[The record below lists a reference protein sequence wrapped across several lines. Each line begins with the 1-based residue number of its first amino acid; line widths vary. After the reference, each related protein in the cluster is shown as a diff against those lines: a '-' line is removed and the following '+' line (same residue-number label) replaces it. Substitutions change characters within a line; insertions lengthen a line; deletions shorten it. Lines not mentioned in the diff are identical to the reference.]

1 VVFVLFCFLLL
12 FVGKRFISPVHRY
25 FEPFLCWTWTTDSRR
40 AIFFL
45 SDTGQR
51 TVDHGGGG
59 FVGNSNTP
67 NQLHTRMNALRLA
80 SRLSSR
86 VAATSYSQVLPRGAG
101 SSLSFVAAPTN
112 TYGRS
117 MSSLSTASSKAPA
130 LHELGSVDH
139 AFTDD
144 RVDRIAEPERRA
156 FTYLLLSGVRFAYAS
171 TARVL
176 VVKFVSSM
184 SASAD
189 VLALASAEF
198 DVSAVS
204 PGKTITVKWR
214 GKPVFIRHRTPSEIA
229 TEATVPLSALRD
241 EEADE
246 DRVLQPNWLVV
257 LGICT
262 HLGCVP
268 ISGAGD
274 FGGWFCPCHGS
285 HYDVS
290 GRIRKGP
297 APLNLEVP
305 PYKFTGD
312 AKILIG

>member
-1 VVFVLFCFLLL
+1 
-12 FVGKRFISPVHRY
+12 
-25 FEPFLCWTWTTDSRR
+25 
-40 AIFFL
+40 
-45 SDTGQR
+45 
-51 TVDHGGGG
+51 
-59 FVGNSNTP
+59 
-67 NQLHTRMNALRLA
+67 MNAFRLA
-80 SRLSSR
+80 SRLSTRASSQF
-86 VAATSYSQVLPRGAG
+86 AARGAVNTTG
-101 SSLSFVAAPTN
+101 LRATLPAFQTQSANISTSLPALAEPN
-112 TYGRS
+112 
-117 MSSLSTASSKAPA
+117 KAPA

-139 AFTDD
+139 GFTDD
-144 RVDRIAEPERRA
+144 RIDRVAEPERRA

-198 DVSAVS
+198 DVSAVTV
-204 PGKTITVKWR
+204 GKTITVKWR
-214 GKPVFIRHRTPSEIA
+214 GKPVFIRHRTPEEIS
-229 TEATVPLSALRD
+229 TEASVSLDNLRD

-246 DRVLQPNWLVV
+246 ERTLQPEWLIV

-274 FGGWFCPCHGS
+274 YNGWFCPCHGS

>member
-1 VVFVLFCFLLL
+1 LVPTSYCLLL
-12 FVGKRFISPVHRY
+12 LNI
-25 FEPFLCWTWTTDSRR
+25 
-40 AIFFL
+40 
-45 SDTGQR
+45 
-51 TVDHGGGG
+51 
-59 FVGNSNTP
+59 NTKK
-67 NQLHTRMNALRLA
+67 NAFRLA
-80 SRLSSR
+80 SQMGAR
-86 VAATSYSQVLPRGAG
+86 AATARFKSTGLRSAFNTNLGAAAAASNTRPISTSLP
-101 SSLSFVAAPTN
+101 VA
-112 TYGRS
+112 
-117 MSSLSTASSKAPA
+117 KAPA

-139 AFTDD
+139 AYTDD

-198 DVSAVS
+198 DVGAVA

-214 GKPVFIRHRTPSEIA
+214 GKPVFIRHRTPQEIS
-229 TEATVPLSALRD
+229 TEANVPLAALRD
-241 EEADE
+241 EETDD
-246 DRVLQPNWLVV
+246 DRTLKPEWLVV

-268 ISGAGD
+268 LSGAGD
-274 FGGWFCPCHGS
+274 FNGWFCPCHGS

-305 PYKFTGD
+305 PYKFTD
-312 AKILIG
+312 ETKILIG

>member
-1 VVFVLFCFLLL
+1 
-12 FVGKRFISPVHRY
+12 
-25 FEPFLCWTWTTDSRR
+25 
-40 AIFFL
+40 
-45 SDTGQR
+45 
-51 TVDHGGGG
+51 
-59 FVGNSNTP
+59 
-67 NQLHTRMNALRLA
+67 MNALRFA
-80 SRLSSR
+80 SRLSTRASSR
-86 VAATSYSQVLPRGAG
+86 FPPRGAATSNPAAAAFAGLRAAALPLPPLPQRTTDAT
-101 SSLSFVAAPTN
+101 P
-112 TYGRS
+112 YGRLYS
-117 MSSLSTASSKAPA
+117 ATPPAPKAPA

-139 AFTDD
+139 GFTDD

-198 DVSAVS
+198 DVSAVTV
-204 PGKTITVKWR
+204 GKTITVKWR
-214 GKPVFIRHRTPSEIA
+214 GKPVFIRHRTSAEIA
-229 TEATVPLSALRD
+229 ECATVPMSALRD
-241 EEADE
+241 EESDD
-246 DRVLQPNWLVV
+246 DRVLKPEWLVV

-274 FGGWFCPCHGS
+274 YNGWFCPCHGS

-305 PYKFTGD
+305 PYKFTD
-312 AKILIG
+312 EAKILIG

>member
-1 VVFVLFCFLLL
+1 
-12 FVGKRFISPVHRY
+12 
-25 FEPFLCWTWTTDSRR
+25 
-40 AIFFL
+40 
-45 SDTGQR
+45 
-51 TVDHGGGG
+51 
-59 FVGNSNTP
+59 
-67 NQLHTRMNALRLA
+67 MNALRLV
-80 SRLSSR
+80 SRFS
-86 VAATSYSQVLPRGAG
+86 TRGGSVG
-101 SSLSFVAAPTN
+101 SSSQLLSRSSSALVTAAVRPAVASAVPTFQRLN
-112 TYGRS
+112 PVGEGNNYHYYRDYT
-117 MSSLSTASSKAPA
+117 SSTPSPKAPA

-139 AFTDD
+139 GYHDD

-214 GKPVFIRHRTPSEIA
+214 GKPVFIRHRTPAEIA
-229 TEATVPLSALRD
+229 DSVAVPMSALRD
-241 EEADE
+241 QEQDDE
-246 DRVLQPNWLVV
+246 RVIKPNWLVV

-274 FGGWFCPCHGS
+274 YNGWFCPCHGS

-305 PYKFTGD
+305 PYKFTEES
-312 AKILIG
+312 KILIG

>member
-1 VVFVLFCFLLL
+1 
-12 FVGKRFISPVHRY
+12 
-25 FEPFLCWTWTTDSRR
+25 
-40 AIFFL
+40 
-45 SDTGQR
+45 
-51 TVDHGGGG
+51 
-59 FVGNSNTP
+59 
-67 NQLHTRMNALRLA
+67 MNALRLA
-80 SRLSSR
+80 SRLSTTR
-86 VAATSYSQVLPRGAG
+86 AASSLGLPKAAAAGAMATNPILGHG
-101 SSLSFVAAPTN
+101 SSSSRSSPAPTP
-112 TYGRS
+112 TIATKS
-117 MSSLSTASSKAPA
+117 ISTSLPAALSASVSKSPA

-198 DVSAVS
+198 DVSAVT

-214 GKPVFIRHRTPSEIA
+214 GKPVFIRHRTPAEIA
-229 TEATVPLSALRD
+229 AEASVPLSALRD

-274 FGGWFCPCHGS
+274 FNGWFCPCHGS